1 MRRAEEA
8 GWRSRAA
15 SGWRTA
21 AAAAAAAGTLLFR
34 LIPYL
39 MIGAFGGGI
48 ALALVMRWRR
58 PELYARMGRIVL
70 EDAAER
76 S

>member
-1 MRRAEEA
+1 MVNR
-8 GWRSRAA
+8 G
-15 SGWRTA
+15 A
-21 AAAAAAAGTLLFR
+21 AAGAAAGTLLFR

-39 MIGAFGGGI
+39 VIGMFLGGVVT
-48 ALALVMRWRR
+48 ALVLRRRR

-76 S
+76 D